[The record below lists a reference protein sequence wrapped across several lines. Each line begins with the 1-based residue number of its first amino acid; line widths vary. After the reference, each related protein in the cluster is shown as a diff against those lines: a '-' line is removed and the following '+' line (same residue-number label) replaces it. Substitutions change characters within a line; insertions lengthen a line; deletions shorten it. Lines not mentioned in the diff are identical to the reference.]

1 MAGVSSKSLAA
12 ALESLEPKLATAS
25 IALAQDLFAI
35 LGLLDSNAGLR
46 RALTDPTR
54 EGAEKS
60 ALATSLLSGKVGAPA
75 QAVFLELAAARWSSA
90 RDLGDALEVLA
101 ATSAIA
107 VAEGQGDGSANLDK
121 LEEELFAFIRV
132 VGSSH
137 DLQRALDD
145 AQASATAKGA
155 LALKVVPQA
164 GDVAA
169 LLIRQA
175 VTAPRGLKP
184 TALVQRFVELVAKR
198 QQRWIAYVSVTRD
211 LSAEQ
216 ITRLQAGL
224 NNLYGRDLKINV
236 NIDPT
241 LVGGIKVVVG
251 DEVVDATAAT
261 RLSDLRRRLAV

>member
-1 MAGVSSKSLAA
+1 MAGVSSTSLAA
-12 ALESLEPKLATAS
+12 ALASLEPKLATAS
-25 IALAQDLFAI
+25 ITLAQDLFGI

-46 RALTDPTR
+46 RALTDPAR
-54 EGAEKS
+54 ESGEKA
-60 ALATSLLSGKVGAPA
+60 ALVSTLIGGKVSPEAESAFAGLVAS
-75 QAVFLELAAARWSSA
+75 RWSSA
-90 RDLGDALEVLA
+90 RDIGDALEVLA

-121 LEEELFAFIRV
+121 LEEELFTFIRV

-145 AQASATAKGA
+145 AQATDAAKSA
-155 LALKVVPQA
+155 LALKVVPNA
-164 GDVAA
+164 SAVSA

-175 VTAPRGLKP
+175 VVSPRGLKP

-198 QQRWIAYVSVTRD
+198 QQRWIASVSVTRD

-216 ITRLQAGL
+216 FTRLQAGL
-224 NNLYGRDLKINV
+224 NNLYGRQLKINV

-241 LVGGIKVVVG
+241 LVGGIKVEVG

-261 RLSDLRRRLAV
+261 RLAELRRRLAV